1 MVSSMAALGPRLVD
15 ESVATL
21 WHNEVR
27 FFFSNAEQGLQLENK
42 PGRGVNRIADLGVGK
57 VFPDR

>member
-1 MVSSMAALGPRLVD
+1 MWCLGMAALGPRLVD

-21 WHNEVR
+21 WQNEPK

-42 PGRGVNRIADLGVGK
+42 PGRG
-57 VFPDR
+57 